1 MTTSSLLS
9 AKERMPVLPH
19 NFPTLRGRGN
29 GNHRPSVLILGAGM
43 SYGLVPLPGPLL
55 AEKRAHAEAT
65 LGCASAVPVAPNPPP
80 DDLYQWAD
88 DIRNQLAARGDSNP
102 KLTLA
107 ESLDIPNEKRW
118 LGCISTQRNTPRHRV
133 VARFAREG
141 LWHHIWSLNWDC
153 VQESALENVGIK
165 RRALDGQMPWPT
177 VFNTLVTAAECAQI
191 GETNSIKVIKPHGCV
206 MALVEAQQEKAT
218 GNTARSITLSE
229 RFLITATEL
238 HSLAPAVA
246 AGAEQQFIFAT
257 LLTALASHPFVVAGW
272 SVSEPYLIDR
282 IRADVEPH
290 LQNPDRQPPL
300 AVDEL
305 SVIDRQFNANGH
317 TSLAGFYGRN
327 AATAHIDV
335 GQPEFSTDELFLWLQ
350 ALYAAHFLR
359 LRSPVIDQP
368 ALDAVALEIDQPP
381 NNSVFLISWVDN
393 FLPVWVR
400 LCWRCGLVRWENQN
414 AEPVE
419 IDDLALESRDE
430 HIPWRLSG
438 GARPELTAASRLL
451 AALHRSGNG
460 LNWDYG
466 QFPGGFYCDFRLV
479 IPIPIWASDPPND
492 LRGLKP
498 LIDAIKQPGAGYIER
513 LALVFVGPEPA
524 HVIPDDAKRIYKQ
537 LVASYLSMARFANA
551 NHIEDIRLEDL

>member
-1 MTTSSLLS
+1 
-9 AKERMPVLPH
+9 
-19 NFPTLRGRGN
+19 
-29 GNHRPSVLILGAGM
+29 M

-55 AEKRAHAEAT
+55 EEKRAHAEAI
-65 LGCASAVPVAPNPPP
+65 LGCTSAVPATPNPPA
-80 DDLYQWAD
+80 DHLYQWAD
-88 DIRNQLAARGDSNP
+88 DIRSQLAARGDSNP

-118 LGCISTQRNTPRHRV
+118 LGSISTQRNTPRHRV

-191 GETNSIKVIKPHGCV
+191 GEPNSIKVIKPHGCV
-206 MALVEAQQEKAT
+206 MALVEAQKEKAT

-257 LLTALASHPFVVAGW
+257 LLTALASHPFVVTGW
-272 SVSEPYLIDR
+272 SVSEQYLIDR

-300 AVDEL
+300 ADDEL
-305 SVIDRQFNANGH
+305 SVIDLVFNANGH

-335 GQPEFSTDELFLWLQ
+335 GQPGFSTNELFLWLQ
-350 ALYAAHFLR
+350 ALYAAHFLK
-359 LRSPVIDQP
+359 LRSLGIDQP
-368 ALDAVALEIDQPP
+368 ALNAVALEIDQPP
-381 NNSVFLISWVDN
+381 NNPVFLIDWVDN

-430 HIPWRLSG
+430 HIPWGLSG
-438 GARPELTAASRLL
+438 ARRPELIAASRLL

-479 IPIPIWASDPPND
+479 IPIPVWASDPPND

-513 LALVFVGPEPA
+513 LALVFVGLDPA
-524 HVIPDDAKRIYKQ
+524 HVTSDDVKRIYKQ

-551 NHIEDIRLEDL
+551 NDIEDIRLEDL